1 MSKMEFKAYTHLFDR
16 VQMGASDDYWKL
28 YNAAF
33 LTLSQ
38 DTNEQC
44 VINLIKLTRNVV
56 AGEYENQKLAM

>member
-1 MSKMEFKAYTHLFDR
+1 MLDR
-16 VQMGASDDYWKL
+16 VQLGASDDYWKL